1 MEKVRKGKKINEL
14 IIFKLLDSINLTSV
28 TSRRWTQA
36 LEATMMMKTLMMAEM
51 MTTRTTTIM
60 MT

>member
-14 IIFKLLDSINLTSV
+14 IIFKLPDSINSTSV

>member
-14 IIFKLLDSINLTSV
+14 IIFKLLDSINSTSV

-51 MTTRTTTIM
+51 MTTRTTMIM

>member
-14 IIFKLLDSINLTSV
+14 IIFKLLDSINSTSV